1 MAKAGNH
8 RVVALKDAAEWFAD
22 VRGRNGV
29 SARALEFLALT
40 AVRSGRSPRATWA
53 EVDLEVQP
61 LDGSGGADEGRCR
74 PSGASHGRGRGA
86 PQGLSRS
93 SIRTI
98 LRPVPARSPGS
109 ENITQSFFLSPKKPT
124 AGGLV
129 WGVGPV
135 LQLPVANDDIAPDQW
150 GAGITGVALKQV
162 GPWTAG
168 GLANHVWSISGDD
181 EY

>member
-1 MAKAGNH
+1 VPSIGCLS
-8 RVVALKDAAEWFAD
+8 RTRPWRSSRLIPLVDQD
-22 VRGRNGV
+22 D
-29 SARALEFLALT
+29 LA
-40 AVRSGRSPRATWA
+40 P
-53 EVDLEVQP
+53 
-61 LDGSGGADEGRCR
+61 GSGSQTGFG
-74 PSGASHGRGRGA
+74 
-86 PQGLSRS
+86 
-93 SIRTI
+93 
-98 LRPVPARSPGS
+98 
-109 ENITQSFFLSPKKPT
+109 NITQSFFLSPKKPT